1 MTSVQLKPIATQ
13 HSRVDE
19 VATQLRNFV
28 ETGGLEPGARLPS
41 ETELSEQLCISR
53 NVLREAIKR
62 LESIGLLSVR
72 RGLGTFVGDRGT
84 LSATAKLVRSAMA
97 ISPKDVTKV
106 AEFRRA
112 IEIDAVRRA
121 AAIASDQD
129 IADLQA
135 IYNEMTA
142 SGDKILKMELDFKF
156 HLRIVEIT
164 DNLLM
169 RNVMEVIQEFIYAGM
184 VQTLP
189 VEADVPTS
197 RDHHRDTLDAIQAH
211 DPDRAEQAM
220 RAHMELLVNR
230 LDRAEQIDERT
241 LKEKA
246 TQSLKS
252 ESSLEGRRT
261 ARPH

>member
-1 MTSVQLKPIATQ
+1 MQLKPLAAQ
-13 HSRVDE
+13 LSRVDE
-19 VATQLRNFV
+19 VAAQIRNYV
-28 ETGGLEPGARLPS
+28 EAGGLAPGARLPS
-41 ETELSEQLCISR
+41 ETELSDQLCISR

-72 RGLGTFVGDRGT
+72 RGLGTFVGDRVT
-84 LSATAKLVRSAMA
+84 LSATAKLVRTAMA

-112 IEIDAVRRA
+112 IECDAVRLA
-121 AAIASDQD
+121 ARVATDAD
-129 IADLQA
+129 IAELQS
-135 IYNEMTA
+135 IYDRMTA
-142 SGDKILKMELDFKF
+142 CGDPLLMMELDFKF
-156 HLRIVEIT
+156 HLCIVEIA

-189 VEADVPTS
+189 VKDDVPYS
-197 RDHHRDTLDAIQAH
+197 RDQHLDVLDAIRAH

-220 RAHMELLVNR
+220 RAHMELLTNR
-230 LDRAEQIDERT
+230 LDRAAQIDAET

-246 TQSLKS
+246 ALG
-252 ESSLEGRRT
+252 LRG
-261 ARPH
+261 